1 MLNWFYSF
9 FLNKLSLICFCKKKK
24 RVWKYRSTQ
33 PDPIDPFKND
43 PFWPMTHLTVNPID
57 RPDPTRPFCHVSSQN
72 QMLWEFSNFL
82 YVPFLGMSWEISLTF
97 SYFLVP
103 PPQKKKPEISFG
115 NHQILKHNY
124 NTHFRKGGFLKG
136 VTYSKFDRY
145 NIR

>member
-57 RPDPTRPFCHVSSQN
+57 RPDPTILPRLLSK
-72 QMLWEFSNFL
+72 SNAVGVFKFL

-97 SYFLVP
+97 SFFLVP

-124 NTHFRKGGFLKG
+124 NTHFRKGGFLKRG
-136 VTYSKFDRY
+136 
-145 NIR
+145 NL

>member
-1 MLNWFYSF
+1 
-9 FLNKLSLICFCKKKK
+9 
-24 RVWKYRSTQ
+24 
-33 PDPIDPFKND
+33 
-43 PFWPMTHLTVNPID
+43 MTRLTVNPID
-57 RPDPTRPFCHVSSQN
+57 RPEPTRPDPTILPRLLSK
-72 QMLWEFSNFL
+72 SNAVGVFKFL

-97 SYFLVP
+97 SFFLVP